1 MQLTTVD
8 SSMIHAVG
16 YDDET
21 REMEVVFNSGRVY
34 RYIDVDKSDYEGLL
48 DADSKG
54 RYMRANIIGIYA
66 DYKISRRGRR

>member
-21 REMEVVFNSGRVY
+21 GEMEVVFNNGGIY
-34 RYIDVDKSDYEGLL
+34 RYVDVDKSDYEGLL
-48 DADSKG
+48 AAESKG
-54 RYMRANIIGIYA
+54 RYMRANIIGIYG
-66 DYKISRRGRR
+66 DYKVSRRRRR

>member
-34 RYIDVDKSDYEGLL
+34 RYIDVDKRDYQGLL

-54 RYMRANIIGIYA
+54 RYMRAKFIGVYA
-66 DYKISRRGRR
+66 DYEISRRRRR